1 MTKGAADLRRAFEVL
16 LGAELDGFGAE
27 AEALARKLAESR
39 ATAEERAARAA
50 LLEENKPF
58 LRGKGETV

>member
-1 MTKGAADLRRAFEVL
+1 M
-16 LGAELDGFGAE
+16 DGFEAQ

-39 ATAEERAARAA
+39 TTAEERAARAA

-58 LRGKGETV
+58 LRRKGEKHDTV